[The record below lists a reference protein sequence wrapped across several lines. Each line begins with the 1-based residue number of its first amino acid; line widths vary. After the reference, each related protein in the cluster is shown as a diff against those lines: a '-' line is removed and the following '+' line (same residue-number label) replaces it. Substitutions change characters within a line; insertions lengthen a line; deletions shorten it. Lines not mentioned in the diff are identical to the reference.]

1 MNSDYEWDETKRSI
15 NYGKHRLDF
24 ADVQHFDWDNA
35 TIEPSDRRGEARF
48 VAYGYLGNRMYVV
61 VFTWRGGVKRI
72 ISFRRA
78 SQQEVNE
85 YG

>member
-24 ADVQHFDWDNA
+24 ADVRHFDWDSA
-35 TIEPSDRRGEARF
+35 TIEPSDRHGEARF
-48 VAYGYLGNRMYVV
+48 TAYGYLGNRMYVV
-61 VFTWRGGVKRI
+61 VFTWRGDIKRI

-78 SQQEVNE
+78 SQKEVNE